1 MLESFF
7 PDILTFD
14 GLFGSK
20 SNILNPRWL
29 LTPASPRWA
38 RRSAHPARASVSP
51 QLGARDPCART
62 SDRSAR
68 AGLLLA
74 GSHVEDDGLKATVLT
89 EHIESDGFQRA
100 DEHRDCRH
108 TGPSRANVGRQ
119 RRNQKADDQLSHGR
133 GPTTPSQTFYPTL
146 CETIGKSAT
155 VRGRTAR

>member
-1 MLESFF
+1 MGQRDTDGCMRSTRNFVDAHRLGVAHGCGELFENSAL
-7 PDILTFD
+7 DLT
-14 GLFGSK
+14 SK
-20 SNILNPRWL
+20 MMVW
-29 LTPASPRWA
+29 
-38 RRSAHPARASVSP
+38 
-51 QLGARDPCART
+51 
-62 SDRSAR
+62 
-68 AGLLLA
+68 
-74 GSHVEDDGLKATVLT
+74 KATVLT